1 MPQYAAE
8 KIRPWYRQAW
18 PWFLISL
25 PASAVAGGIITLML
39 AVNSPNALVVDDYYK
54 EGLAINQEKHR
65 LATADEMGM
74 TGLLRS
80 DGKQLT
86 LSLTSQPAVT
96 EQMLSLNITH
106 STRAEL
112 DRELTLQR
120 LPDGRYATDTP
131 PVLPAGNWYL
141 HLQPNDASWQIWAR
155 MRIDG
160 PFQARLAP
168 SH

>member
-1 MPQYAAE
+1 MQQTAAE
-8 KIRPWYRQAW
+8 KLRPWYRQAW

-25 PASAVAGGIITLML
+25 PASAVIGGIITLML

-54 EGLAINQEKHR
+54 EGLAINQRKQR
-65 LATADEMGM
+65 LATADTMGM

-96 EQMLSLNITH
+96 EQALTLNIIH

-120 LPDGRYATDTP
+120 LPDGRYATDLPMLP
-131 PVLPAGNWYL
+131 PGNWYL
-141 HLQPNDASWQIWAR
+141 RLQPGDASWQIRAR
-155 MRIDG
+155 IGIDG
-160 PFQARLAP
+160 PFQVRLAAD
-168 SH
+168 S

>member
-1 MPQYAAE
+1 MQQTAAE
-8 KIRPWYRQAW
+8 KVRPWYRQAW

-54 EGLAINQEKHR
+54 AGLAINQEKHR
-65 LATADEMGM
+65 LASAHRMGM
-74 TGLLRS
+74 SGLLRN

-96 EQMLSLNITH
+96 EKTLLLNISH

-120 LPDGRYATDTP
+120 LPDGGYATDM
-131 PVLPAGNWYL
+131 PVLPAGTWYL
-141 HLQPNDASWQIWAR
+141 RLRANDASWQIWAR

>member
-1 MPQYAAE
+1 MQADS
-8 KIRPWYRQAW
+8 KPWYRQPW
-18 PWFLISL
+18 VWFLIAL
-25 PASAVAGGIITLML
+25 PMTAVVGGLVTMYIAATT
-39 AVNSPNALVVDDYYK
+39 SDGLVVDDYYK
-54 EGLAINQEKHR
+54 AGLAINQEKHR
-65 LATADEMGM
+65 LASADRMGM
-74 TGLLRS
+74 SGLLRS

-96 EQMLSLNITH
+96 EKTLSLNITH

-120 LPDGRYATDTP
+120 LPDGGYATDM
-131 PVLPAGNWYL
+131 PVLPAGTWYL
-141 HLQPNDASWQIWAR
+141 RLQANDASWQIWAR

>member
-1 MPQYAAE
+1 MPLSAAE
-8 KIRPWYRQAW
+8 KVRPWYRQAW

-54 EGLAINQEKHR
+54 AGLAINQEKHR
-65 LATADEMGM
+65 LASADRMGM
-74 TGLLRS
+74 TGLLRN

-96 EQMLSLNITH
+96 EQTLSLNITH

-120 LPDGRYATDTP
+120 LPDGRYAADMP
-131 PVLPAGNWYL
+131 LLPAGNWYL
-141 HLQPNDASWQIWAR
+141 RLQADDAAWQIRAR

-160 PFQARLAP
+160 PFQARLAA

>member
-1 MPQYAAE
+1 MQQTAAE
-8 KIRPWYRQAW
+8 KLRPWYRQAW

-25 PASAVAGGIITLML
+25 PASAVIGGITTLIL
-39 AVNSPNALVVDDYYK
+39 ALNSPNALVVDDYYK

-65 LATADEMGM
+65 LANADRMGI

-86 LSLTSQPAVT
+86 LSLTSQPAVSEPALT
-96 EQMLSLNITH
+96 LNIIH

-120 LPDGRYATDTP
+120 LSDGRYATDMPMLP
-131 PVLPAGNWYL
+131 PGNWYL
-141 HLQPNDASWQIWAR
+141 RLQAGDASWQIRAR
-155 MRIDG
+155 VSIDG
-160 PFQARLAP
+160 PFQVRLAADN
-168 SH
+168 

>member
-1 MPQYAAE
+1 MQQTAAE
-8 KIRPWYRQAW
+8 KFRPWYQQAW

-25 PASAVAGGIITLML
+25 PASAVIGGIITLML

-65 LATADEMGM
+65 LATADRMGM

-96 EQMLSLNITH
+96 EQALALSIIH

-112 DRELTLQR
+112 DRQLILQR
-120 LPDGRYATDTP
+120 LPDGRYATDP
-131 PVLPAGNWYL
+131 PMLPAGRWYL
-141 HLQPNDASWQIWAR
+141 RLQAGDASWQIRAHIS
-155 MRIDG
+155 IDG
-160 PFQARLAP
+160 PFQVRLAAD
-168 SH
+168 S